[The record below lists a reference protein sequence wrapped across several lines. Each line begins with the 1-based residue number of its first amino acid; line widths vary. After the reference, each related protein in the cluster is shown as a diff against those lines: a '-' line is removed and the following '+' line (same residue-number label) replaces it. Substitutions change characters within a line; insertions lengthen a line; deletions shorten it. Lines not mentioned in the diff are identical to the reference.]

1 MIVVIS
7 LGINVNQKFLLK
19 DSILS
24 YLNVKAIGQKDVLFF
39 SLTCYPNP
47 HLHLRSEARIWP

>member
-7 LGINVNQKFLLK
+7 LEINVNQKFLLK

-24 YLNVKAIGQKDVLFF
+24 YLNVKALVKKMFCF
-39 SLTCYPNP
+39 SP
-47 HLHLRSEARIWP
+47 